1 MYKRLFEDFPFS
13 RLQLLQRAL
22 ATVER
27 HDHGEMTVAHLVKAD
42 YEETGALE
50 TDSEGVVDYLRAVQ
64 GTRVAV
70 LVRELLGDDRE
81 GLRKV
86 SLRRL
91 HHGDALPRADRGTA
105 QAGGRASRMR

>member
-1 MYKRLFEDFPFS
+1 M
-13 RLQLLQRAL
+13 
-22 ATVER
+22 
-27 HDHGEMTVAHLVKAD
+27 AHLVKAD

-81 GLRKV
+81 GLAR
-86 SLRRL
+86 SAC
-91 HHGDALPRADRGTA
+91 GPPTA
-105 QAGGRASRMR
+105 GWTCRASPARYGGGGHTQAAGFTTETPYPELIEGLRKLVGEQVG